1 MKAALVAGVCE
12 TLLPDSHTSLKTIR
26 NEVCDCG
33 SEKIVSELYRQVGKM
48 AALKA
53 TKVVGRMDI
62 ALEIVQETFLKLWKS
77 KLSFPDKKAAFIWI
91 YKTTHNASID
101 YIRLAMNKNTSIDQ
115 CSASDLASILPNT
128 SIEERQLIMKA
139 TSQLNEREVQ
149 ILLYVMVDGMTQGEI
164 ADVIGVSR
172 KTVVR
177 DWQKIEE
184 KLTAFRREFS

>member
-12 TLLPDSHTSLKTIR
+12 NLAPEFSTLKSIGNQS
-26 NEVCDCG
+26 CDCG
-33 SEKIVSELYRQVGKM
+33 VEKIVSDLYKQVGKT

-53 TKVVGRMDI
+53 TKIVGRMDV

-77 KLSFPDKKAAFIWI
+77 KLTFPDKKAAFIWI

-101 YIRLAMNKNTSIDQ
+101 YIRLAMNKNSSLDHCAT
-115 CSASDLASILPNT
+115 SDLASILPNT
-128 SIEERQLIMKA
+128 SIEERQLIMHA

-149 ILLYVMVDGMTQGEI
+149 ILIYVMVDGMTQGEI

-184 KLTAFRREFS
+184 KLTAFRKEFS

>member
-1 MKAALVAGVCE
+1 MKPALVAGVCE
-12 TLLPDSHTSLKTIR
+12 RLLPESSALESARTRL
-26 NEVCDCG
+26 CDCG
-33 SEKIVSELYRQVGKM
+33 VEKVVSDLYRDVGKT

-53 TKVVGRMDI
+53 TKVVGRMDV

-77 KLSFPDKKAAFIWI
+77 KLTFPDRKAAFIWI

-101 YIRLAMNKNTSIDQ
+101 YIRLAMNKNSSIDE
-115 CSASDLASILPNT
+115 CSQSDLAAILPNT
-128 SIEERQLIMKA
+128 SVEERQLIMRA
-139 TSQLNEREVQ
+139 TSQLSEREVQ
-149 ILLYVMVDGMTQGEI
+149 ILIYVMVDGMTQGEI

-172 KTVVR
+172 KTIVR